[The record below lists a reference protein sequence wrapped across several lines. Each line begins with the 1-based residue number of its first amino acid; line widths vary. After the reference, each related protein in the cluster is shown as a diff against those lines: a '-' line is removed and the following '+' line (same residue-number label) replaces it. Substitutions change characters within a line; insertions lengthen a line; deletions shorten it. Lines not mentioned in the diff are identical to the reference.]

1 MDDADDLDRT
11 GFPGV
16 DDNVRVKIPKA
27 IFSTEQFIVI
37 VADPRGASQRL
48 ESIVQAL
55 AQAVGS
61 VRTVFGK
68 VEEDIAKVSLC
79 RWGKDE
85 RLPHRLNGP

>member
-48 ESIVQAL
+48 ESIPQSL

-61 VRTVFGK
+61 IRIVFGK